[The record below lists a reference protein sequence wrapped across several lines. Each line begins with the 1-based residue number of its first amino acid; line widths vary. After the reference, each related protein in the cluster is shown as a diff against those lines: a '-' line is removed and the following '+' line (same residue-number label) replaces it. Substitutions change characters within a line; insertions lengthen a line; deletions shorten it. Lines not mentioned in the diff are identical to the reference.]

1 MKINEMLNSRF
12 LKQTDIDGDTTV
24 TIQAVKKDNIA
35 RDDQPED
42 IKPVCK
48 FREYE
53 KPMILNT
60 TNTKRLFAFLG
71 KESDDW
77 IGKKVVL
84 YRDEEETGSRIS
96 GGAGDSLAG
105 EARVWLELSFVELLR
120 RVAAD
125 RGVKPPCLA

>member
-84 YRDEEETGSRIS
+84 YRDEEVEYSGQITGGLRIRALKTKPTKQAPDETPFMNDDL
-96 GGAGDSLAG
+96 GGI
-105 EARVWLELSFVELLR
+105 
-120 RVAAD
+120 
-125 RGVKPPCLA
+125 PQ